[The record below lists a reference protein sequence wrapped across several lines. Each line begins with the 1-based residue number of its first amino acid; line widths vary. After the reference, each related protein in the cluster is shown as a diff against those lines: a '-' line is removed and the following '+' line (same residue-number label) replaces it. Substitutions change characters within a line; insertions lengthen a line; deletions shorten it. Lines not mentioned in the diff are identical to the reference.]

1 MAARTEA
8 QAAIDTL
15 GEVRAEV
22 AAIRRRVDLLIWG
35 FPLGCAVVIATS
47 AVFRYLG

>member
-1 MAARTEA
+1 MARRSEA

-15 GEVRAEV
+15 REV
-22 AAIRRRVDLLIWG
+22 AAIRQRIDLLIWG